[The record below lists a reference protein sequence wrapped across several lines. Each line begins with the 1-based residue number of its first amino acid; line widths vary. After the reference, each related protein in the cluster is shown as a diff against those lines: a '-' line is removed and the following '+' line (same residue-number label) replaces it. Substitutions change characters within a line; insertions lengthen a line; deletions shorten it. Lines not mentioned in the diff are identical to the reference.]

1 MKNKVKLYRF
11 FLGGVLLTMALSIIS
26 CGGSDSTSN
35 HKGGGLDING
45 KREAAAQSLKK

>member
-1 MKNKVKLYRF
+1 MKNKGKLYRF

-35 HKGGGLDING
+35 HKGGGLDVG
-45 KREAAAQSLKK
+45 EKRKAAEESLKK